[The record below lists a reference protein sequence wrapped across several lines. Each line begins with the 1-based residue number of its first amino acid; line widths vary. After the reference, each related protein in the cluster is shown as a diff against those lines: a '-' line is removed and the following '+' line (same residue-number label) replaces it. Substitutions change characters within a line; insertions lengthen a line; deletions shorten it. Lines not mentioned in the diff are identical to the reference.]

1 MLKQDLH
8 IHTIFSAGDS
18 AVVAEQTLELI
29 SKVKHAKMI
38 GISDHFESITSE
50 YYPTY
55 RKAVSSYGFKVGTEV
70 DGARSVAEAAS
81 LDFDYYLYHCR
92 DEADDY
98 NGIETLLM
106 TDKPV
111 IIAHP
116 YAFDTKLHRI
126 PNECYIEIN
135 NRYIW
140 RFDWRNYLSDYVDD
154 FRFILSSDA
163 HQPNWLNQNV
173 SQYVAKELGITETM
187 VFDKKGAKIE
197 ASLA

>member
-8 IHTIFSAGDS
+8 IHTVFSAGDS

-29 SKVKHAKMI
+29 SKVKHASVV
-38 GISDHFESITSE
+38 GISDHFEAITSE
-50 YYPTY
+50 YFETY

-70 DGARSVAEAAS
+70 DGLQSVDEAVS
-81 LDFDYYLYHCR
+81 LDFDYYIYHCR
-92 DEADDY
+92 DEAKEY
-98 NGIETLLM
+98 TGMEKLLV
-106 TDKPV
+106 TGKPV

-116 YAFDTKLHRI
+116 YAFNTNLDKV

-140 RFDWRNYLSDYVDD
+140 RFDWQNYLSDYVND

-173 SQYVAKELGITETM
+173 AIYVADELGIKESLI
-187 VFDKKGAKIE
+187 FDHEPATLE
-197 ASLA
+197 LAAH